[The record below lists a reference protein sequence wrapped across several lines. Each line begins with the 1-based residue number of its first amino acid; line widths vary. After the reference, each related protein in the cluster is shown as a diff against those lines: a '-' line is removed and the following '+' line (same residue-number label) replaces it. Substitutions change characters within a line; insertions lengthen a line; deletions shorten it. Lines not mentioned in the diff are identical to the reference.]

1 MIRLPVLSAL
11 RAAALAAVVSA
22 PVLAL
27 GIAAP
32 VALAAD
38 LSTALAAAEQHDP
51 TLAAARA
58 NRDAAAEAVPL
69 ARSRL
74 MPQASIDI
82 TARRLEQTSWQTS
95 IFGEQRS
102 DFDGPT
108 GSRQLTLRQA
118 LYRPRDWIGVE
129 IGDAQARIGE
139 SRLAS
144 TWSSTWART
153 AITWLELLTAEAQR
167 DAMAEL
173 VAAAQRI
180 DAQTQA
186 RLARGESTRDVAA
199 EAQAQLATARARLQE
214 SELVLASRR
223 QALRLATGLAE
234 LPGPQWQLPP
244 VLPVLPWSDADEAVA
259 AVLAVNPE
267 LRAALDTSAIG
278 ERRLAQAKADHLP
291 VIDATAALSSSESD
305 SPTSVGSRF
314 RVQQIGVQVSIPLYT
329 GGGLTAA
336 QRQAAAFASAADS
349 EREAFEQ
356 QLRLRTQ
363 LQWASAAS
371 LRQRV
376 AADELLVAAAR
387 EQLAANEA
395 ALQRGQRTVA
405 DVASAAVQL
414 TDRLAELANRRLA
427 VLSAQAQLLALL
439 PTTDPAWS
447 AWVAEV
453 DRLARRR

>member
-1 MIRLPVLSAL
+1 MARAPALPAVRAVALAPLLSAL
-11 RAAALAAVVSA
+11 LLLGAACGA
-22 PVLAL
+22 
-27 GIAAP
+27 
-32 VALAAD
+32 ALAAD
-38 LSTALAAAEQHDP
+38 LPAALAAAERHDP

-74 MPQASIDI
+74 LPQASIDI
-82 TARRLEQTSWQTS
+82 NARRLEQTSWQTS

-108 GSRQLTLRQA
+108 GSRQLTVRQA
-118 LYRPRDWIGVE
+118 LYRPRDWIGVD

-144 TWSSTWART
+144 SWSSTWART
-153 AITWLELLTAEAQR
+153 VITWLELLAAEAQR
-167 DAMAEL
+167 EAMAEL

-214 SELVLASRR
+214 SEMVLASRR
-223 QALRLATGLAE
+223 QALRLTTGLAE

-244 VLPVLPWSDADEAVA
+244 VLPVLPWSDADDAVA

-314 RVQQIGVQVSIPLYT
+314 RTQQVGIQLSIPLYT

-336 QRQAAAFASAADS
+336 QRQAAAFATAAES
-349 EREAFEQ
+349 ERDAFEQ

-363 LQWASAAS
+363 VQWATAAS

-376 AADELLVAAAR
+376 VADEQLVAAAR

-414 TDRLAELANRRLA
+414 TDRLAELANRRLS

-439 PTTDPAWS
+439 PTTDPAWA
-447 AWVAEV
+447 AWVAEI
-453 DRLARRR
+453 DRLARRP